1 MKSQENLGDRKKL
14 AIIWYSRTGAS
25 KALANAA
32 YDAARADGEI
42 EVGLYCAPNATAQHL
57 VNADGYLFI
66 CPENLAAIAGG
77 MKEFFDRCYYPVLG
91 KLEGRP
97 YAAIIAAGSDGENA
111 QRQLERIAKGWR
123 LKKIMDSQIIC
134 TEAQSQK
141 AILAPKILC
150 PPQLDKARQ
159 AGATLA
165 AGLSMGVF

>member
-1 MKSQENLGDRKKL
+1 MKTLENLDNIKNL

-25 KALANAA
+25 EALAKAA
-32 YDAARADGEI
+32 QHAALA
-42 EVGLYCAPNATAQHL
+42 EVEVEAALYCAPNASAQHL
-57 VNADGYLFI
+57 LDADGYIFI

-91 KLEGRP
+91 KIEGRP

-111 QRQLERIAKGWR
+111 RRQLERIATGWR

-134 TEAQSQK
+134 TDAQSQK
-141 AILAPKILC
+141 AILAPKILRAD
-150 PPQLDKARQ
+150 QLNIARQ